1 MLLMVAELFVG
12 SRRRQAREIAFKS
25 PHTSNM
31 LSLAGVLT
39 ADRSVGV
46 GRPEKQRVLR

>member
-25 PHTSNM
+25 PHTYYK
-31 LSLAGVLT
+31 AVTGG
-39 ADRSVGV
+39 SVDS
-46 GRPEKQRVLR
+46 

>member
-1 MLLMVAELFVG
+1 MLERLLLRVLTH
-12 SRRRQAREIAFKS
+12 ITK
-25 PHTSNM
+25 

-46 GRPEKQRVLR
+46 GRPEKQRMLR